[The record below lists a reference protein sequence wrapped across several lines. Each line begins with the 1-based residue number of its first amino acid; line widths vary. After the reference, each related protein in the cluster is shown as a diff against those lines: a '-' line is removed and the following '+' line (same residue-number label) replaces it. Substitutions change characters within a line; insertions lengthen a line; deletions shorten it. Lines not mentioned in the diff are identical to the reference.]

1 MNSKRMIKIKYIE
14 LRKLKKILSF
24 DSYQSAT
31 LFALKRAGQDGAVEA
46 KRQIKKRYTIKP
58 AYLNRFVFATKP
70 DRATMSTDIK
80 AVVSSD
86 RKKGVIPL
94 FQFDVQRQVTKEYG
108 GMKKSRIVAVTKRRY
123 YYKPKGHEVVRLY
136 TRVRTDKGWHM
147 WGGRIFVQKM
157 HSGHIGIF
165 RGFPHTRYIKEI
177 LSVSLPSMMRNRGVI
192 EATKL
197 FAKEKFSMH
206 LRFAVSKFFTGPS

>member
-1 MNSKRMIKIKYIE
+1 MIKIKYIE
-14 LRKLKKILSF
+14 PRKFKKMLSF
-24 DSYQSAT
+24 ASYENAVF
-31 LFALKRAGQDGAVEA
+31 FALKRAGRDGAVEA
-46 KRQIKKRYTIKP
+46 KRQIKNRYTIKP
-58 AYLNRFVFATKP
+58 AYLNRFVFATEP
-70 DRATMSTDIK
+70 NRATMSTDIK
-80 AVVSSD
+80 AVVSTN

-94 FQFDVQRQVTKEYG
+94 FQFDVQRQVTREYG
-108 GMKKSRIVAVTKRRY
+108 GVKKSRIVAVTKRRY

-136 TRVRTDKGWHM
+136 TRVRVDKGWHM
-147 WGGRIFVQKM
+147 WGRRIFVQKM

-165 RGFPHTRYIKEI
+165 RGYPRKRYIKEI

-206 LRFAVSKFFTGPS
+206 LRFAVSKIFVGPS